1 MRTLHVPIR
10 TCLGCGHQRP
20 KKGLVRIVLKDGAL
34 LIDERGGLPGRG
46 AYLCPQGECV
56 NRLLKKRGRLSHAL
70 RGSVPGPV
78 EEDFLR
84 GIGQAWGEST
94 RVDGRRRQ
102 G

>member
-1 MRTLHVPIR
+1 M
-10 TCLGCGHQRP
+10 P

-56 NRLLKKRGRLSHAL
+56 SRLLKKRGRLSHAL
-70 RGSVPGPV
+70 RVSVPGPV

-84 GIGQAWGEST
+84 GIAQAWRGE
-94 RVDGRRRQ
+94 G
-102 G
+102 

>member
-1 MRTLHVPIR
+1 MRTTHVPIR

-34 LIDERGGLPGRG
+34 LIDERGGLSGRG
-46 AYLCPQGECV
+46 AYLCPQGACL

-70 RGSVPGPV
+70 RVSLPGYM

-84 GIGQAWGEST
+84 GIGQAWGESA